1 MDLQKLRAAN
11 VARQAE
17 WGGNEQADLE
27 FRALEVADE
36 TGELCGAVKKLVR
49 AQRGITGSTLSVGDV
64 ADEMGDV
71 LISIDL
77 LASQLD
83 LALPWPGMTGSGGTA
98 SEINMA
104 LRLDA
109 VVGDLS
115 DAVIAHIADLETTSS
130 TGQQDLGDIWESMRR
145 AIFWVA
151 QLAARLSID
160 LGQAVAAKFNKTSIK
175 YGLRTTMPET
185 AAA

>member
-1 MDLQKLRAAN
+1 MDLQELRAAN

-71 LISIDL
+71 MISIDL

-83 LALPWPGMTGSGGTA
+83 LALPWPGMAGSGGTA

-115 DAVIAHIADLETTSS
+115 YAVIRYISDLEAPFSAA
-130 TGQQDLGDIWESMRR
+130 LNDIWKSMRY
-145 AIFWVA
+145 AINWVA
-151 QLAARLSID
+151 QLADRFGID

-175 YGLRTTMPET
+175 YGLRTTMPEI